1 VFDLKV
7 DKDRVAESE
16 VFNSIIQANLK
27 QSGFNYSLVEIQ
39 NRLIVMKLNFES
51 LSYSELKE
59 LPKMTYTNLVAQLGG
74 TVGNGL

>member
-7 DKDRVAESE
+7 DKDRVAESG
-16 VFNSIIQANLK
+16 VFNSIIEANFK